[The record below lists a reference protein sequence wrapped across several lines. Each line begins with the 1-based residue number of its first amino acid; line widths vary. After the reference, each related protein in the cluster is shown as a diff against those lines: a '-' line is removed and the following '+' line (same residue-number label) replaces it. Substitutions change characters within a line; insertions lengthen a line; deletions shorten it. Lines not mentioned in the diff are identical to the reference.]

1 MVAHNMRDRGCAK
14 QQQRGVG
21 AGRRAALVS
30 LTGSQR
36 RDDDLGRAVILAK
49 PSKISEPTAATALST
64 IRADISRTPA

>member
-30 LTGSQR
+30 LTGSRR
-36 RDDDLGRAVILAK
+36 RDDALGRVILAK